1 MQIDRREVFSHLFFP
16 IKVLLPCH
24 PLYLSS
30 LTTTRGKE
38 IKLCLCDAFEL
49 LYFYMSSGNKKHLDK
64 HEVPNRMF
72 KCEELLALY
81 HLAINM
87 NITLKKIS
95 RALVE
100 VITIRFLLY
109 LNTVLNFTG
118 ERFLVCEGPVSTPGK
133 VPQGL

>member
-1 MQIDRREVFSHLFFP
+1 
-16 IKVLLPCH
+16 
-24 PLYLSS
+24 
-30 LTTTRGKE
+30 
-38 IKLCLCDAFEL
+38 
-49 LYFYMSSGNKKHLDK
+49 MSSGNKKHLDK
-64 HEVPNRMF
+64 HEVSNRMF